1 MPRAGPMD
9 AMMSTPA
16 IADLDFNAGALSPAS
31 LAGPSVR
38 AAVFTCAGILL
49 FAAGFLWFRRAVGAI
64 STPLSAS
71 SLFAV
76 GLAVAGAAAAARF
89 VWRRSGA
96 TRRSTL
102 IISGLVT
109 VSALATAAATS
120 LPESAPA
127 GLAGLW
133 LIVAAEEFWAWRPRR
148 FVRLAQPAP
157 AASPSPRPVP
167 IHGSRRQFEQAVA
180 DSALGLDVV
189 QEHVTQQVTRLA
201 EPDGTERVVGWMRV
215 SFEPGQRLA
224 SVHLAFCPPFQRT
237 PEAALERLDGPEVRI
252 KRVQAF
258 PFGARFDLKL
268 DVPAEQRAD
277 VLLQVAAEVQG
288 QQAAGDVTADGDGL
302 PG

>member
-1 MPRAGPMD
+1 MD

-16 IADLDFNAGALSPAS
+16 IADFNLNAGALSRTG
-31 LAGPSVR
+31 LAGPLVR
-38 AAVFTCAGILL
+38 AGVFTCAGILL

-71 SLFAV
+71 SLVAV
-76 GLAVAGAAAAARF
+76 GLAVAGAAVTARF

-96 TRRSTL
+96 SRRSTF
-102 IISGLVT
+102 IISGLIT

-120 LPESAPA
+120 LPGSSPA

-148 FVRLAQPAP
+148 LVRSVPPVPAL
-157 AASPSPRPVP
+157 SRESRPVP
-167 IHGSRRQFEQAVA
+167 IHDSRKQFEQAVA
-180 DSALGLDVV
+180 DSVFGLDVV
-189 QEHVTQQVTRLA
+189 QEHVTQQVTRLV

-268 DVPAEQRAD
+268 EAPAEQRAD

-288 QQAAGDVTADGDGL
+288 QQAAGDVTADSDE
-302 PG
+302 PSS